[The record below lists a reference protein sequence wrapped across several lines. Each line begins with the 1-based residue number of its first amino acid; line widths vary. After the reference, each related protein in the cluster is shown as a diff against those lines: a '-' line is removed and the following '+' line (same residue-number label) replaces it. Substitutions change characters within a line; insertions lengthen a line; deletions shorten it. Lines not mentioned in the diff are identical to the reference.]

1 MAKTRNTIDQSASVD
16 NTTAEGLTDFGF
28 TAAQAQNT
36 RLLIIT
42 SDQPIR
48 YLTSSTP
55 TSSLGHYIA
64 ANDTVEFR
72 GPLSEDF
79 KFIAVS
85 TTANLVVTI
94 ETFTPV

>member
-1 MAKTRNTIDQSASVD
+1 MSKTRNTIDQAASVD

-28 TAAQAQNT
+28 TAAQAQNA
-36 RLLIIT
+36 RMLVIT

-48 YLTSSTP
+48 YLTSGTP
-55 TSSLGHYIA
+55 TSSFGHYIA
-64 ANDTVEFR
+64 ANETIEFR

-85 TTANLVVTI
+85 TTANLTVTI
-94 ETFTPV
+94 ETYTPV